1 MYSDDSVL
9 LEANREI
16 EEIEAKLG
24 TFKYSNKKDIEMIEK
39 NLSYITRIIIE
50 LNRHPFDKEESS
62 FNCKNFL
69 IVSNLLNCLKVW
81 IDFEIDILKNEF

>member
-1 MYSDDSVL
+1 MYSDKSVL

-50 LNRHPFDKEESS
+50 LNRHPFDKEEFS

-69 IVSNLLNCLKVW
+69 VVSNLLNCLKVW